1 MADLDFET
9 RLERMFAQPPAFADA
24 DSFARRVESRL
35 DRAWT
40 VRRWAIGAAGLIGGV
55 VATGQVVGS
64 NLTLQMQGVS
74 ADVMAEASGAL
85 RSFTPEWRA
94 LSMLPIGTEVLW
106 MGAGLALMAIALV
119 ATRMLEEL

>member
-24 DSFARRVESRL
+24 DAFARRVENRL
-35 DRAWT
+35 DRSWT
-40 VRRWAIGAAGLIGGV
+40 VRRWAIGAAGLVGGL

-64 NLTLQMQGVS
+64 NLSERMQGFGAETM
-74 ADVMAEASGAL
+74 ADLTAGA
-85 RSFTPEWRA
+85 RGFAPELKA
-94 LSMLPIGTEVLW
+94 LSLMPVGTEVLW
-106 MGAGLALMAIALV
+106 MGAALAIMALALV